1 MNVCLRPC
9 KGSVTTTNTVYSSKL
24 RAKVIRAGCGEGEND
39 KVVGSQAIRACV
51 ALWGM
56 IRVSVS
62 DVLYLSHVS
71 EQKQSFQQN
80 LNICS
85 LKLVIV
91 GIFRAQKSVVISH
104 NVFP

>member
-1 MNVCLRPC
+1 MNVCLRTC
-9 KGSVTTTNTVYSSKL
+9 KGSVTTTNSIFEQVKGQGYQG
-24 RAKVIRAGCGEGEND
+24 RVWRGEND

-62 DVLYLSHVS
+62 DVLCLSHVS

-91 GIFRAQKSVVISH
+91 GIFIAQKSVVMISH